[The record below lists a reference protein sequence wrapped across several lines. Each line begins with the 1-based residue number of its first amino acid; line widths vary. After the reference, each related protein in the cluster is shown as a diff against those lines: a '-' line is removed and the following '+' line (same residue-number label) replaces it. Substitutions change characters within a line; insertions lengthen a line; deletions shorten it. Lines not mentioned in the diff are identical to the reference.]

1 MMRRFVREAAFRLAQ
16 EDLLHFIED
25 HEGEL
30 MEIFR
35 EEMAKLDQRLPE
47 EKVLIDI
54 NMVGLGEEMMQAVLA
69 TFKRFLGGEAQTEAD
84 ADVQE

>member
-1 MMRRFVREAAFRLAQ
+1 MRRLVRETAFRLAR
-16 EDLLHFIED
+16 EDLLRFIED
-25 HEGEL
+25 HEEEL

-35 EEMAKLDQRLPE
+35 EEMGNFDQRLPE

-69 TFKRFLGGEAQTEAD
+69 TFKRFLGGEAETEAD
-84 ADVQE
+84 AAVQE